1 MEAFH
6 EDPRGVL
13 VSLKEDAFAGYLYN
27 VWFPYTKSNILKI
40 KEGSFV
46 AVKNFQGL
54 TNDPKYSILEIVSM
68 LPVHYALGSTESA
81 TERAYPGFV
90 VEAAKSARQ
99 DWEQEEP
106 VEQTTKIRATAIP
119 TGQQI
124 VFNNAQY
131 NVKND
136 ESMPM
141 IGEEVFLLSN
151 ETTSSIV
158 NRGLTT
164 EAVPHIMPCWLV
176 QNKEIDVCVGTE
188 ALLRTHFGVFGFT
201 GSGKSNLNSTVI
213 HKLSATRGL
222 KIVLFDLMLEYTGLL
237 IDLLVKEE
245 NAFILSLDDESLPG
259 GDSMDRVL
267 RGESEEQNATI
278 DNITNTLLLPREL
291 APCRSKYQKGFRTML
306 DQNKFKILASG
317 SELTAEILYTEVI
330 EKLPADNRLG
340 NTSHAVN
347 TWLARIQELG
357 DSPIN
362 QEYVQE
368 LIDQIQDFLDH
379 GIPETFEEQNQSTPR
394 IGQTSF
400 SPSGQGPQSLQRSVD
415 RIELTTS
422 ARNYFLGVL
431 DKLTK
436 HIPSEEEHP
445 IKTQCNI
452 SMSHLLRLLNDEEHG
467 ALIIVQSNRD
477 DDLREFSARLVR
489 TIFNDR
495 KRRGANGPQVLFLY
509 DEADEFMPSQNTE
522 SSYVIAKSA
531 ITMLARRG
539 RKFGL
544 GLSFAT
550 QRVAYLDTSILAQA
564 HTYLISKLPREYD
577 RKTVSDAFGLSEDML
592 RRTLKFSKGQW
603 LLVSYEATG
612 LENVPLPVQFPNANE
627 RIKEF
632 LEQINSPS

>member
-1 MEAFH
+1 METFH

-27 VWFPYTKSNILKI
+27 VWFPYTKSNIIKI
-40 KEGSFV
+40 KEGGFV

-90 VEAAKSARQ
+90 VEAAKAARQ

-106 VEQTTKIRATAIP
+106 VEQTTKIRASAMP
-119 TGQQI
+119 TGLQM
-124 VFNNAQY
+124 VFSDSQCSI
-131 NVKND
+131 KND

-141 IGEEVFLLSN
+141 IGEEVFLLNN
-151 ETTSSIV
+151 EATSKIV
-158 NRGLTT
+158 NQGFTT
-164 EAVPHIMPCWLV
+164 GAVPHIKPCWLV

-188 ALLRTHFGVFGFT
+188 ALLRTHFGIFGFT
-201 GSGKSNLNSTVI
+201 GSGKSNLNSTI
-213 HKLSATRGL
+213 INELSNKRGL

-237 IDLLVKEE
+237 IDLLVQKE
-245 NAFILSLDDESLPG
+245 NAFVLSLDVDSLPG
-259 GDSMDRVL
+259 GDSMEKAL
-267 RGESEEQNATI
+267 RGEAEEQNAI

-291 APCRSKYQKGFRTML
+291 APCRSYYKKCFSTML
-306 DQNKFKILASG
+306 NQNKFKILASG
-317 SELTAEILYTEVI
+317 SELTAEMLYTEII

-347 TWLARIQELG
+347 AWLARIQERG
-357 DSPIN
+357 DSPIT
-362 QEYVQE
+362 QDYIQE
-368 LIDQIQDFLDH
+368 LSRQIQDFIDQ
-379 GIPETFEEQNQSTPR
+379 GIPETFEEQNQSTAR
-394 IGQTSF
+394 GGQTSF
-400 SPSGQGPQSLQRSVD
+400 LSSGQGTQPLQRPVE
-415 RIELTTS
+415 RLELTTS
-422 ARNYFLGVL
+422 ARNYFLGVQ
-431 DKLTK
+431 DKLAK
-436 HIPSEEEHP
+436 HIPREEEHP
-445 IKTQCNI
+445 IKTQCTT
-452 SMSHLLRLLNDEEHG
+452 SMSYLLRLLNDEENS
-467 ALIIVQSNRD
+467 ALVIVQSNRD

-495 KRRGANGPQVLFLY
+495 KRRGANGPQILFLY
-509 DEADEFMPSQNTE
+509 DEADEFMPSQTTE
-522 SSYVIAKSA
+522 ASSYGIAKSA

-544 GLSFAT
+544 GLNFAT

-564 HTYLISKLPREYD
+564 HTYLISKLPRQYD
-577 RKTVSDAFGLSEDML
+577 RETVSNAFGLSEDML

-627 RIKEF
+627 RIKTF
-632 LEQINSPS
+632 LEQFNSTS